1 MLCARLLHS
10 EKGRR
15 HGRAYSWTE
24 HAFEGLLR
32 GYDRSL
38 GWALRHWIVT
48 LAILLVTIGLNWY
61 LFTIVPKGFFPQQDN
76 GMMFAG
82 IQASQ
87 STSFQA
93 MRQILADDAAIIGA
107 DRPTRP
113 ACSSR

>member
-1 MLCARLLHS
+1 RLVHS

-15 HGRAYSWTE
+15 PGRAYSGTE
-24 HAFEGLLR
+24 HAGEGLLR

-61 LFTIVPKGFFPQQDN
+61 LFPIVLTGVCPQRDN
-76 GMMFAG
+76 AMRFAG

-87 STSFQA
+87 STSCQA

-107 DRPTRP
+107 DPGIE
-113 ACSSR
+113 SV